1 MTKIQTIV
9 NRLNDLLPVKK
20 KPKKVKP
27 IIKNTFRR
35 RLRAW
40 DLRNDRRQQ
49 QRAFATLPADDT
61 VRICT
66 NCGLEYTGRVC
77 PQCGQAGTWS
87 RFTWRQTILNFL
99 DIWGLG
105 NRPMYRTLHD
115 LFCRPGYMARDYLEG
130 QRQFYF
136 PPFKLLALVVVLLM
150 FISLLPGADFSAHF
164 SKNFLSI
171 IDSSKVSGAWQS
183 MANGLIW
190 FLTFLSGHPLY
201 EWLFIGLI
209 AVICVWVGFHTVSR
223 YNFVETYIFLIFI
236 LSQRLICDIPSMLT
250 GGWEYFV
257 TTHSFSPAVSTMCYG
272 ILMILR
278 IVLILIAV
286 YTTYLF
292 VLDFKQFYGLKWKS
306 TILRIML
313 SVLVGIWLTV
323 AVACI
328 MIIPI
333 LQEKSELE
341 GFLYIVIALVLVPL
355 CFLLAYRYFSKT
367 EHQVSP
373 SVIKLGK
380 GMMLLVLLLPWVAYG
395 LHEAKIN
402 LVLSCLTV
410 IAYVAAVT
418 AFSFLPVILYKRFHN
433 IWIAFIPFYVLVIL
447 FLVICLI

>member
-9 NRLNDLLPVKK
+9 GLLNDLLPVKK

-27 IIKNTFRR
+27 IIKNTLRR

-49 QRAFATLPADDT
+49 QRAFVTLTADDT
-61 VRICT
+61 VRTCT

-115 LFCRPGYMARDYLEG
+115 LFYRPGYMARDYLEG
-130 QRQFYF
+130 QRQYYF

-164 SKNFLSI
+164 SRNFLTL

-209 AVICVWVGFHTVSR
+209 AVICVWVAFHSVSR

-236 LSQRLICDIPSMLT
+236 LSQRLFCDIPSMLT
-250 GGWEYFV
+250 GAWEHFV
-257 TTHSFSPAVSTMCYG
+257 TTHSFSPVVSTMCSG
-272 ILMILR
+272 VLMILNG
-278 IVLILIAV
+278 VLFLVAV
-286 YTTYLF
+286 YATYLF

-306 TILRIML
+306 TIFRMML
-313 SVLVGIWLTV
+313 SALVGLYLIV

-333 LQEKSELE
+333 LQEKSEME
-341 GFLYIVIALVLVPL
+341 AFLYIVIALVLVPFS
-355 CFLLAYRYFSKT
+355 FLLAYRYFSRTK
-367 EHQVSP
+367 HQVSL

-380 GMMLLVLLLPWVAYG
+380 GMMLLELLLPWVAYS
-395 LHEAKIN
+395 LHEAQIN
-402 LVLSCLTV
+402 LVLACLAV

-418 AFSFLPVILYKRFHN
+418 AFSFLPVILYKRFRN
-433 IWIAFIPFYVLVIL
+433 IWVAFIPFYILVIL
-447 FLVICLI
+447 ILVILLI

>member
-9 NRLNDLLPVKK
+9 KRLNDFLPVKK
-20 KPKKVKP
+20 RPKKVKP

-49 QRAFATLPADDT
+49 QRACVTRPTDDT
-61 VRICT
+61 VRTCT
-66 NCGLEYTGRVC
+66 NCGLEYTGRIC

-87 RFTWRQTILNFL
+87 RFTLRQTILNFL

-136 PPFKLLALVVVLLM
+136 PPFKLLAMVVVLLM
-150 FISLLPGADFSAHF
+150 FISLLPGADFSSHF
-164 SKNFLSI
+164 SKNVLSF
-171 IDSSKVSGAWQS
+171 IDSSKVSGVWQS
-183 MANGLIW
+183 MADGLIW
-190 FLTFLSGHPLY
+190 FLTFLSGNPLY

-209 AVICVWVGFHTVSR
+209 AVICVWVAFHSVSR

-250 GGWEYFV
+250 GGWEHFA
-257 TTHSFSPAVSTMCYG
+257 TTHSFSPAVSTMCFG

-278 IVLILIAV
+278 FVLILVAV
-286 YTTYLF
+286 YATYLF

-306 TILRIML
+306 TIFRMML
-313 SVLVGIWLTV
+313 SMLVGLWLIV

-328 MIIPI
+328 MVTPV
-333 LQEKSELE
+333 LQEKSQVEALI
-341 GFLYIVIALVLVPL
+341 YIVIALILVPFSL
-355 CFLLAYRYFSKT
+355 WLAYRCFSRNN
-367 EHQVSP
+367 HQVNP
-373 SVIKLGK
+373 AVIKLGK
-380 GMMLLVLLLPWVAYG
+380 GIMLLEMFMPWLAYELHDAQVNSVLAY
-395 LHEAKIN
+395 I
-402 LVLSCLTV
+402 TV
-410 IAYVAAVT
+410 SAYVAAVT
-418 AFSFLPVILYKRFHN
+418 AFSILPVILYKRFHN
-433 IWIAFIPFYVLVIL
+433 IWIAYIPLYILVIL
-447 FLVICLI
+447 LLVISLI

>member
-1 MTKIQTIV
+1 MG
-9 NRLNDLLPVKK
+9 RLNNLLPVK

-49 QRAFATLPADDT
+49 QRAFVTLPADGT
-61 VRICT
+61 VRTCT

-87 RFTWRQTILNFL
+87 RFTWRQMILNFL

-136 PPFKLLALVVVLLM
+136 PPFKLLALVVELLM
-150 FISLLPGADFSAHF
+150 FISLIPGADISTHF
-164 SKNFLSI
+164 SKNFLGF
-171 IDSSKVSGAWQS
+171 IDSSKVSGVWQS

-190 FLTFLSGHPLY
+190 FLKFLSGHPLY
-201 EWLFIGLI
+201 EWLFICLI
-209 AVICVWVGFHTVSR
+209 AVICVWVAFHSVSR

-236 LSQRLICDIPSMLT
+236 LSQRLICDIPSMVT
-250 GGWEYFV
+250 GGWVQFV
-257 TTHSFSPAVSTMCYG
+257 TTHSFSPAVSTMCSG

-278 IVLILIAV
+278 VVMFLVAV
-286 YTTYLF
+286 YATYLF
-292 VLDFKQFYGLKWKS
+292 VLDFKQFYGLKWKT
-306 TILRIML
+306 TIFRMIL
-313 SVLVGIWLTV
+313 SMLVGFWLTV

-328 MIIPI
+328 MIIPV
-333 LQEKSELE
+333 LQDKSDLE
-341 GFLYIVIALVLVPL
+341 AFYIVIALILVPFS
-355 CFLLAYRYFSKT
+355 FLFAYRYFSRNTHK
-367 EHQVSP
+367 VSP

-380 GMMLLVLLLPWVAYG
+380 GMMLLELLLPWVVYH
-395 LHEAKIN
+395 LHETKN
-402 LVLSCLTV
+402 LVLACIAV
-410 IAYVAAVT
+410 IAYVPAVT
-418 AFSFLPVILYKRFHN
+418 AISVLPVILYKRFHN
-433 IWIAFIPFYVLVIL
+433 IWIAFIPFYILVIL
-447 FLVICLI
+447 FLVILLI